1 MISRKAK
8 EIEYQSIFLMG
19 QDVWSDNMSE
29 TEYLET
35 CFKSEKYKKGQWWIL
50 EDNGHIVSSLIV
62 YKFKDQSFGIGSIAT
77 CPYERKKGYGS
88 KLLTD
93 VIGVYKI
100 SGHPI
105 FLYSDIDAPF
115 YERFGFMTLP
125 EKYQKYRKSVCMCFG
140 EYDDS
145 FEPPAYF

>member
-8 EIEYQSIFLMG
+8 EIEYQDIFLMG
-19 QDVWSDNMSE
+19 QDVWSDNMNE

-62 YKFKDQSFGIGSIAT
+62 YKFKDQSYGIGSIAT
-77 CPYERKKGYGS
+77 CIHERKKGYGS

-93 VIGVYKI
+93 VMEFYKTF
-100 SGHPI
+100 GQRI
-105 FLYSDIDAPF
+105 FLYSDIDPSF
-115 YERFGFMTLP
+115 YKRVGFMNLP
-125 EKYQKYRKSVCMCFG
+125 EKYQKYKESVCMCFG
-140 EYDDS
+140 EYDDL
-145 FEPPAYF
+145 FEPPEYF